1 MGPFGVVEDQP
12 LGEFWVEAGE
22 VGEEQVFVVVDEGFL
37 DGAIEAFGM
46 GIHFWGLGVGIPTGD
61 LLFREG
67 LGEARLKLGA
77 VVGEQ
82 HLGLLREQIQF
93 GGEGSLG
100 VACGFA
106 G

>member
-1 MGPFGVVEDQP
+1 MAESMVWSFGVVEDEP
-12 LGEFWVEAGE
+12 LGEFLVEAGE

-67 LGEARLKLGA
+67 LGRRRGPP
-77 VVGEQ
+77 GC
-82 HLGLLREQIQF
+82 
-93 GGEGSLG
+93 G
-100 VACGFA
+100 VWLCWVKRRPRQRRWLDR
-106 G
+106 